1 MMIVLK
7 ELNVLND
14 LVRFQVGSIDDLFVL
29 WVRNRL
35 PDVEQLIIQDEAV
48 HHGWDK
54 HKND

>member
-1 MMIVLK
+1 MNVLNA
-7 ELNVLND
+7 LNVLND

-54 HKND
+54 DNNN